1 MKKTTTNERAK
12 DTFFSN
18 NCFSLSTKGGSFF
31 YSKVSLLFCLR
42 SLMKNKVSDFSFP
55 LLRSISLATR
65 LKSSDDKCQILTE
78 CFTHQIN
85 QNNLTEKQQ
94 VLRDFNSTLSQSSLD
109 KITEDMIKETPG
121 RRMKNTTLLRQRFH
135 TRIQSQR
142 IVEYSTKLSEEKG
155 THLHMV
161 QKCSMLGFHESS
173 EG

>member
-1 MKKTTTNERAK
+1 MSVLRTL
-12 DTFFSN
+12 FFSN

-55 LLRSISLATR
+55 LFRSISLATR

-155 THLHMV
+155 THLYMV